1 MLYASSQKL
10 GCFVECLARFR
21 IDPQLAAELAHIAG
35 EDDYYP
41 IGEVPEE
48 WFSERQLGT
57 ATIDG
62 EYADICNA
70 EWISRLEKKL
80 LPQFKE
86 FGLTEF
92 TAATL
97 QQTHPRRL
105 TQLISRAVYDEGLSG
120 IRYPS
125 KYGHDLEN
133 WAIFEPFPIRDLS
146 IDPIYPTD
154 VDALKALELL
164 HLRVGK

>member
-1 MLYASSQKL
+1 MAY
-10 GCFVECLARFR
+10 
-21 IDPQLAAELAHIAG
+21 IAG
-35 EDDYYP
+35 EDDYYR
-41 IGEVPEE
+41 IAEVPEE
-48 WFSERQLGT
+48 WFSERVMGT

-62 EYADICNA
+62 EYAEICSA

-80 LPQFKE
+80 LPHFKE
-86 FGLTEF
+86 FELTEF

-97 QQTHPRRL
+97 QRTHPRRL
-105 TQLISRAVYDEGLSG
+105 TQLISRAVYDERLNG

-133 WAIFEPFPIRDLS
+133 WAIFEPFPIRDYS

-154 VDALKALELL
+154 DDVLKAFALL
-164 HLRVGK
+164 HLKRGK